1 MWSKSWKCYINF
13 KKDLIS
19 TRTLAHEIG
28 HRINT
33 KYSSKNNDILN
44 FEFSM
49 FLTEVAAKVNEML
62 FNNYIL
68 EKYEDKEV
76 KKLSLN
82 KKQ

>member
-1 MWSKSWKCYINF
+1 
-13 KKDLIS
+13 
-19 TRTLAHEIG
+19 
-28 HRINT
+28 
-33 KYSSKNNDILN
+33 
-44 FEFSM
+44 M